1 MMKMTCKF
9 LFAVS
14 LTLAPGLASAGD
26 ICPPTAKS
34 DWMSADAIAEK
45 AGALGYVVRKVEE
58 EHGCWEVKGTDAAGA
73 RVEVYF
79 HPVTAEV
86 VKVKS

>member
-1 MMKMTCKF
+1 MMKMTCAF
-9 LFAVS
+9 LLTLSFA
-14 LTLAPGLASAGD
+14 LAPGLASADD
-26 ICPPTAKS
+26 ICPATTKS
-34 DWMSADAIAEK
+34 DWQSADAIAAK
-45 AGALGYVVRKVEE
+45 AAELGYVVRKVEE

-86 VKVKS
+86 MKVKS

>member
-1 MMKMTCKF
+1 MTKTTCKF
-9 LFAVS
+9 L
-14 LTLAPGLASAGD
+14 LTLPFALASGLASAGD

-34 DWMSADAIAEK
+34 DWQSADAIAEK